1 MKPIESNE
9 LLEKIRKQAELGGK
23 FHDKISEIKRK
34 QAASNAD
41 LSGGQS
47 PSPITSGVTRPS

>member
-9 LLEKIRKQAELGGK
+9 LLEKIRRQAELGGK
-23 FHDKISEIKRK
+23 LHDKILQIKKK
-34 QAASNAD
+34 QAAANAD

-47 PSPITSGVTRPS
+47 PIPITSGVTRPS